1 MADASMVDIPTNV
14 LVAITGVG
22 TAVTGAVG
30 WLFRSKQAELD
41 AERAKNDVLQGKI
54 QSILQAQL
62 EAEPQR
68 RETLAAIARSTESN
82 AALLK
87 DFLQSRRT

>member
-1 MADASMVDIPTNV
+1 MAEMVDIPTNV
-14 LVAITGVG
+14 LVVLGGVG

-41 AERAKNDVLQGKI
+41 AARAKVDELQGKI
-54 QSILQAQL
+54 QAILQAQL

-68 RETLAAIARSTESN
+68 RETLASLVRAQAETN
-82 AALLK
+82 VYLK
-87 DFLQSRRT
+87 DLTQMRRI

>member
-1 MADASMVDIPTNV
+1 MADMVDIPTNV
-14 LVAITGVG
+14 LAAGTVVF

-30 WLFRSKQAELD
+30 WMFKSKQAELD
-41 AERAKNDVLQGKI
+41 AARGKVDELQGKI

-68 RETLAAIARSTESN
+68 RETLASIARSTESN

-87 DFLQSRRT
+87 ELIQSRRT

>member
-1 MADASMVDIPTNV
+1 MADMVDIPTNV
-14 LVAITGVG
+14 MVAAGAVG
-22 TAVTGAVG
+22 TTFAGAIG

-62 EAEPQR
+62 EAEPLR
-68 RETLAAIARSTESN
+68 RETLANIARSQADTN
-82 AALLK
+82 ALVKELIQA
-87 DFLQSRRT
+87 RRT

>member
-1 MADASMVDIPTNV
+1 MTEMVDIPTNV
-14 LVAITGVG
+14 MVAAGAIG

-41 AERAKNDVLQGKI
+41 AARAKVDELQGKI
-54 QSILQAQL
+54 QNILQAQL

-68 RETLAAIARSTESN
+68 RETLASLVRAQAETN
-82 AALLK
+82 VYLK
-87 DFLQSRRT
+87 DLTQMRRI